1 MIVRQIMKKVSLKK
15 SVKASCKPLHKT
27 VITPNGRLR
36 EEKGNVPDRGTRFN
50 SGYKILKQLFH

>member
-36 EEKGNVPDRGTRFN
+36 AEKGNVPDRGTRFN
-50 SGYKILKQLFH
+50 SGY